1 MRDNIVVLGGGTGSF
16 TLLSSLKKITPNLTA
31 IVTMADDGGSTGV
44 LRDELGVLPPGDIRQ
59 CLVALSDDDI
69 SRHLRELFNFRFSE
83 GSLAGHSFGNLF
95 LSAMEKMTDD
105 IDEGILL
112 AGEILK
118 IHGRIVPITHDNVRL
133 AIQWGDEIVHGE
145 GAIDV
150 MDFGER
156 QAVQP
161 HLFLEPQARINP
173 KAAEAIAE
181 ADLIVVAPGD
191 IYTSLGALLVV
202 DGVGEALKH
211 SAAKKLYVCNL
222 SVNPRQTKDWTVTDY
237 ADELER
243 LAGVPFIDHV
253 LYNTAEPPHDE
264 VYRRY
269 EEQGETPVHYVT
281 NPQQPPHYQL
291 TGRDLIS
298 SQIVPLVRGDKLA
311 AHRSFIRHDA
321 DVVAEFIRDLLV
333 TSSKRSSGSTGTS
346 KGRSPSATTFHR

>member
-1 MRDNIVVLGGGTGSF
+1 MRHNIVVLGGGTGSF
-16 TLLSSLKKITPNLTA
+16 TLLSSLKKITPGLTA

-133 AIQWGDEIVHGE
+133 AIQWNDEVVHGE
-145 GAIDV
+145 GAIDI

-161 HLFLEPQARINP
+161 RLFLEPQARISP
-173 KAAEAIAE
+173 KAADAIAE

-202 DGVGEALKH
+202 DGVGEALKR
-211 SAAKKLYVCNL
+211 STATKLYVCNL

-237 ADELER
+237 ANELER

-264 VYRRY
+264 VFQRY
-269 EEQGETPVHYVT
+269 EEQGETPVHYVA
-281 NPQQPPHYQL
+281 NPQQPSHYQL
-291 TGRDLIS
+291 AGRNLIG
-298 SQIVPLVRGDKLA
+298 SQLVQKVRGDKLA

-321 DVVAEFIRDLLV
+321 DVVAEFICSLLE
-333 TSSKRSSGSTGTS
+333 TAPEASDHLS
-346 KGRSPSATTFHR
+346 KGLMKRARTRAAFRR